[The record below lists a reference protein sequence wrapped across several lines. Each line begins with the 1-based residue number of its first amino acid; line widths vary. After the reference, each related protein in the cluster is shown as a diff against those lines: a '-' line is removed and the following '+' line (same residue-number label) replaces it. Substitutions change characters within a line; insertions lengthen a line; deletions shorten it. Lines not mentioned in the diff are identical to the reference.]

1 MKEQGVAADVKF
13 MNPKCSDGTVDC
25 HKRCKCPCSK
35 ACDFSIGQYGSS
47 CKNVSS
53 ICAPDGVFTTDK
65 CHAETVKCEIYDAQS
80 KSWSPM
86 STTDAAAAYG
96 TLGKEITECCA
107 AAAKDGQGKWGKSML
122 TTLQS
127 ENRKRVENDHKVLDQ
142 FLATTVQKAKS
153 GSFVS
158 VDSEMAK
165 YFQDKELLS
174 KSLQDVVARHAEQ
187 VDAINQK
194 YLEQL
199 ERSSEKRLEMLRK
212 LQEAIKQA
220 STAKDRRRLRQQITT
235 TNRDYNKEKIRLMKR
250 KNKMLRSAKRGK
262 VKDTGKIVRQMHRN
276 KVKAAR
282 RKLLETQKQN
292 SGLDV
297 LLALLETEQQEET
310 ASGVSTHAS
319 GLAGGSSDA
328 SMSSFDS
335 PDRSRDELMSLL
347 ESKETEKV
355 KGFSCW

>member
-107 AAAKDGQGKWGKSML
+107 AAAKDGKGKWGKSML

-142 FLATTVQKAKS
+142 FLATKVQKAES

-158 VDSEMAK
+158 IDSEMAES
-165 YFQDKELLS
+165 FQGKELLS

-250 KNKMLRSAKRGK
+250 KNQMLMSAKREK

-276 KVKAAR
+276 KVKAKRAAAGQAAAARKDRRQMHRNKVKAKRAAARQAAAAR

-310 ASGVSTHAS
+310 
-319 GLAGGSSDA
+319 
-328 SMSSFDS
+328 
-335 PDRSRDELMSLL
+335 